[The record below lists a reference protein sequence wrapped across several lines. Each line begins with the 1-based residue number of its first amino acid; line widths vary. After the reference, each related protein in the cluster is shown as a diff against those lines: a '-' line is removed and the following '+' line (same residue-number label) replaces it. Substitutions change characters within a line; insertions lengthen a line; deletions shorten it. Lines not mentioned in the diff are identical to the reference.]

1 MLGCRTRKRVTET
14 VTIKKDE
21 TVKVDSNILKVQRD
35 SIFNKIEIKKDA
47 VKKVNDNSGDIIIKG
62 KTDSIKPFDFHN
74 IVNGDTLS
82 SIHISGKADF
92 KIVNHWNKKEEIEN
106 SSNIESNLNIIAKVA
121 RTAVAKETIK
131 KLAKKVVDNKTEVKA
146 TGFQWPIYLISG
158 VILLAAVL
166 LYIIIQSYKK

>member
-1 MLGCRTRKRVTET
+1 MILGCRTRKRVTET

-21 TVKVDSNILKVQRD
+21 TVKVDSNILKVKRD
-35 SIFNKIEIKKDA
+35 SIFNRIDVKKDA

-82 SIHISGKADF
+82 SIHISGNADF
-92 KIVNHWNKKEEIEN
+92 KIINHWNKKEETEK

-131 KLAKKVVDNKTEVKA
+131 KLAEKVVDNRTEVKA
-146 TGFQWPIYLISG
+146 TGFQWPIYLIGG

-166 LYIIIQSYKK
+166 LYNIQSYKK